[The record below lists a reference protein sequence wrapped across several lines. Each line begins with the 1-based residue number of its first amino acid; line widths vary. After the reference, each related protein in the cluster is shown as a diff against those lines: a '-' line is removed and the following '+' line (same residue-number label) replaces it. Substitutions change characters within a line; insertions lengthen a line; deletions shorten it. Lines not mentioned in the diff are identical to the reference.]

1 MTVGSA
7 LYSGSV
13 MHRRVRPV
21 LHLLRYRVF
30 WLLLDLREIDQIAK
44 SSWLFSRNR
53 FNALS
58 FFDRDYGDG
67 GQTSLCAQIQ
77 EHLRKADVRA
87 DGKILLLSM
96 PRILG
101 YVFNPLSLYFCYDAG
116 DRLKAIVYEVHNTFG
131 ERHSYVIPVE
141 GDGQTIDQR
150 CEKAFYVSPFLGM
163 DLRYEFKVTPP
174 GKRLSVA
181 IRGYDSSGLVI
192 VTSLSGSMRPLTDG
206 ALLTALITFP
216 LLTLKVMAA
225 IHWHALRLY
234 LKGLKVYDHGL
245 ATVVPSDIPSRK
257 YK

>member
-7 LYSGSV
+7 LYLGSV

-30 WLLLDLREIDQIAK
+30 WLLLDLREIDQISK
-44 SSWLFSRNR
+44 SLRLFSRNR

-58 FFDRDYGDG
+58 FFDRDYCDG
-67 GQTSLCAQIQ
+67 GETPLSAQIQ
-77 EHLRKADVRA
+77 EHLRKADVPA

-101 YVFNPLSLYFCYDAG
+101 YVFNPLSLYFCYDVG

-131 ERHSYVIPVE
+131 ERHSYVLPVE
-141 GDGQTIDQR
+141 GDGKTINQQ

-174 GKRLSVA
+174 GNRLSVA
-181 IRGYDSSGLVI
+181 IRGYDSTGLVI
-192 VTSLSGSMRPLTDG
+192 ATSLSGSLRPLTDR
-206 ALLTALITFP
+206 ALLSALVTFP
-216 LLTLKVMAA
+216 FLTLKVIAA

-234 LKGLKVYDHGL
+234 LKGLKIYEHGL
-245 ATVVPSDIPSRK
+245 ATAVARDIPSRK